1 MRKVAE
7 VASWVVYLM
16 TVHGKPSGMH
26 AVCEQGEWEAM
37 ERAALGYHTLVRS
50 GIASESEAERLARGT
65 SGDAKP
71 RLPRRG

>member
-1 MRKVAE
+1 MRKAAE

-16 TVHGKPSGMH
+16 TVHGRPSGMH

-37 ERAALGYHTLVRS
+37 ERAAPGYHTLVRS

-65 SGDAKP
+65 SGDAKT
-71 RLPRRG
+71 RLPRRA